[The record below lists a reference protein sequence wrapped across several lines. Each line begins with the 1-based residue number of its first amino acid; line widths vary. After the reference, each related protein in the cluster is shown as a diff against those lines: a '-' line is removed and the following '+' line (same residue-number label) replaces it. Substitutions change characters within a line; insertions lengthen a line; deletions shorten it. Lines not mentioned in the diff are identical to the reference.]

1 MLLLY
6 HAHTEPRR
14 AQSLAISHQR
24 SAFSY
29 QLVISW
35 VMAIEARTA
44 SMVKILEI
52 VCSLAKTGINLIR
65 DQISLDKEAEAV
77 ATRC

>member
-1 MLLLY
+1 MPNL
-6 HAHTEPRR
+6 
-14 AQSLAISHQR
+14 SLVIAISI
-24 SAFSY
+24 

-35 VMAIEARTA
+35 VMAKTVLA
-44 SMVKILEI
+44 SKGKILEI
-52 VCSLAKTGINLIR
+52 VCSLAKARINLIR